1 MHPLEKF
8 RYCPVCGS
16 PRFNDSSEKS
26 RRCADCGFEF
36 FLNPSAAVAAFIV
49 NERDQLLVVVRAKEP
64 ARGTLDLPGG
74 FTDMHETVGEAVA
87 REVKEETGLTVGKSE
102 FLFSIPNTY
111 VYSDFRI
118 PTMDMFFRCTVADCS
133 SVTPDDDAAEARWI
147 PISELNPADFGLQSI
162 SQAVAR
168 FVEMSTANG

>member
-74 FTDMHETVGEAVA
+74 FTDIGETIGEAVA
-87 REVKEETGLTVGKSE
+87 REVKEETGLTVNQSG

-111 VYSDFRI
+111 VYSNFPI
-118 PTMDMFFRCTVADCS
+118 PTMDLFFRCTVSDCS
-133 SVTPDDDAAEARWI
+133 SVIPADDAAEARWI
-147 PISELNPADFGLQSI
+147 PIARLNPADFGLESI
-162 SQAVAR
+162 SRAVAR
-168 FVEMSTANG
+168 FVEMRK

>member
-8 RYCPVCGS
+8 RFCPVCGS
-16 PRFNDSSEKS
+16 PEFAISSEKS

-49 NERDQLLVVVRAKEP
+49 NDRNELLVVIRAKEP
-64 ARGTLDLPGG
+64 AKGTFDLPGG
-74 FTDMHETVGEAVA
+74 FTDIGETVREAVA
-87 REVKEETGLTVGKSE
+87 REIKEETGLTVTE
-102 FLFSIPNTY
+102 ADFLFSIPNTY
-111 VYSDFRI
+111 IYSQFPI
-118 PTMDMFFRCTVADCS
+118 PTMDMFFRCTVNDCS

-147 PISELNPADFGLQSI
+147 PLSQLNPADFGLKSI

-168 FVEMSTANG
+168 FMEMKI

>member
-64 ARGTLDLPGG
+64 ASGTLDLPGG

-111 VYSDFRI
+111 IYSDFRI

-133 SVTPDDDAAEARWI
+133 QVTADDDAAEAHWI

-168 FVEMSTANG
+168 FVEKKSENG

>member
-1 MHPLEKF
+1 MHPLDKF
-8 RYCPVCGS
+8 RFCPACGS
-16 PRFNDSSEKS
+16 PRFNNSSEKS

-49 NERDQLLVVVRAKEP
+49 NERNELLVVIRAKEP

-74 FTDMHETVGEAVA
+74 FTDLGETVSEAVV
-87 REVKEETGLTVGKSE
+87 REVKEETSLNVDKTE
-102 FLFSIPNTY
+102 YLFSIPNTY
-111 VYSDFRI
+111 FYSNFQI

-133 SVTPDDDAAEARWI
+133 SVTPADDAAEARWI
-147 PISELNPADFGLQSI
+147 PIAELNPADFGLASI

-168 FVEMSTANG
+168 FIEKG